1 MLTGS
6 EFPERVETP
15 RLAVRRFVDA
25 DAPRVLSIL
34 SRLDVIRWLDNPP
47 FVPMADLDAARAW
60 VVRVNARETEDPLQA
75 WRALEVRETGVM
87 AGTVL
92 VSRMERIDGGFVGE
106 YELGWHLHPDSAG
119 HGYATE
125 GAAAHARSAFAAGHA
140 SLVIGMYPDNAPSA
154 AVARRLGAED
164 LGEVPDDPWY
174 GGVSRHF
181 TLRPEH
187 LDATEVRE

>member
-1 MLTGS
+1 MFAGQL
-6 EFPERVETP
+6 FPDRVETA
-15 RLAVRRFVDA
+15 RLVVRRFVDA

-47 FVPMADLDAARAW
+47 FVPMADLDQARQW
-60 VVRVNARETEDPLQA
+60 VMKVNRREVDDPLQA
-75 WRALEVRETGVM
+75 WRCLEVRETGVM

-92 VSRMERIDGGFVGE
+92 VPRLERIDGGFVGE
-106 YELGWHLHPDSAG
+106 YELGWHLHPDSTG
-119 HGYATE
+119 RGYATE
-125 GAAAHARSAFAAGHA
+125 GAAAHARSAFAAGHT

-164 LGEVPDDPWY
+164 LGEVSDDPWY

-181 TLRPEH
+181 VLRPEH
-187 LDATEVRE
+187 LDAVEARE